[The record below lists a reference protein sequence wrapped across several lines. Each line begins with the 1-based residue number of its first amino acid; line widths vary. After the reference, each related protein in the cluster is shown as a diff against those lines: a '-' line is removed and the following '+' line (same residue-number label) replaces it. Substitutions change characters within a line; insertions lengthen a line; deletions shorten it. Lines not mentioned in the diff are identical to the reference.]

1 MALRDWSKAKF
12 TFVIALPVFLV
23 ISVPMVVWSYHTEPA
38 SLSGDCLHVDQAM
51 RHWMRVLPRIQL
63 GLGEAGDTALLS
75 DIAAA
80 AAAIRSEGEAVQD
93 PELRLTTLALA
104 DNLSRVSRGSPSSAP
119 NGFPDRDYVG
129 GMQDSMST
137 GHALKLA
144 CPGAVD
150 DPISAAPRW
159 AVRERPHRAAATA
172 VLDSAHAAAQAV
184 SGTDRRR

>member
-12 TFVIALPVFLV
+12 TVLIALPVFLV
-23 ISVPMVVWSYHTEPA
+23 IGVPMVVWRYHTEPA

-80 AAAIRSEGEAVQD
+80 AAAIRGEGEAVQD
-93 PELRLTTLALA
+93 PELRSTTMALA
-104 DNLSRVSRGSPSSAP
+104 DNLSRVSRGSPNSPP

-137 GHALKLA
+137 GHALNLA
-144 CPGAVD
+144 CPGGSRRSDLRRAK
-150 DPISAAPRW
+150 ISGARTTPPRSS
-159 AVRERPHRAAATA
+159 HRGPGFCTCCGAG
-172 VLDSAHAAAQAV
+172 SF
-184 SGTDRRR
+184 GY